1 MIRVRYRR
9 GTAAEWTAANPVL
22 AVAEPGYETDTGKF
36 KIGDGVTAWNALA
49 YSSGPAGPQGEQGPQ
64 GIQGEQG
71 PKGDQGDQGI
81 QGIQGPKGDQGDPGP
96 QGDEGLSA
104 YAVAVANGFV
114 GTEAQWLASLVG
126 QQGPKGDT
134 GDQGPQGEQG
144 VQGEQG
150 PEGPPGDIDE
160 ARVFISFRGC

>member
-71 PKGDQGDQGI
+71 PKGDQGD
-81 QGIQGPKGDQGDPGP
+81 PGP

-150 PEGPPGDIDE
+150 PEGPPGDLDE
-160 ARVFISFRGC
+160 ARMLVFFRGC